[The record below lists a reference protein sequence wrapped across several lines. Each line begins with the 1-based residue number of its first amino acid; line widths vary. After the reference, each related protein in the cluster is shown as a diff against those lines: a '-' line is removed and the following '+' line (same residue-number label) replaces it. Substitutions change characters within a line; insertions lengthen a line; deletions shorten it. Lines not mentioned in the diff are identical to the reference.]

1 MDAAVQFKTL
11 VNNTG
16 VLPKGPLWSDVI
28 GACARMYRQ
37 YSLILHLYLM
47 VNLDPEL
54 HTTDI
59 YIALH
64 PTRGH
69 WVEMILECCL
79 RANRYESSP
88 AYTNTIYICELYLDD
103 DMIVIL

>member
-54 HTTDI
+54 HTTDTYV

-64 PTRGH
+64 PTLGN
-69 WVEMILECCL
+69 WVEMLSFEQIGT
-79 RANRYESSP
+79 SP
-88 AYTNTIYICELYLDD
+88 ARHTQTPYTYANCTSM
-103 DMIVIL
+103 MI